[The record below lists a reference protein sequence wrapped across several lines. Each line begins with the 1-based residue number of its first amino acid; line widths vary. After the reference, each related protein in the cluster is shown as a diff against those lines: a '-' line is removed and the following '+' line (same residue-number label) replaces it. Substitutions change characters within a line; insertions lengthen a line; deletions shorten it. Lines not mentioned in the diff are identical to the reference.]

1 MDRFLSNPILYK
13 EEKTGYRKPCGTE
26 HWWAIKFWHLFIY
39 FLFSLYIILFTE
51 IKFVRGPNS
60 FDSWKKYRYKILWHT
75 PFNYALLFC
84 KKVISKNYSGMYIYT
99 WRGGIYWTHTSQLL
113 TEQRTLNKET
123 VGREKVYSNIKKLF
137 MFINNKLRVL
147 RTFFCN

>member
-1 MDRFLSNPILYK
+1 
-13 EEKTGYRKPCGTE
+13 
-26 HWWAIKFWHLFIY
+26 
-39 FLFSLYIILFTE
+39 
-51 IKFVRGPNS
+51 
-60 FDSWKKYRYKILWHT
+60 
-75 PFNYALLFC
+75 
-84 KKVISKNYSGMYIYT
+84 MYIYT

-147 RTFFCN
+147 RTFFCKTKSLSRRCPKLQYHPNP